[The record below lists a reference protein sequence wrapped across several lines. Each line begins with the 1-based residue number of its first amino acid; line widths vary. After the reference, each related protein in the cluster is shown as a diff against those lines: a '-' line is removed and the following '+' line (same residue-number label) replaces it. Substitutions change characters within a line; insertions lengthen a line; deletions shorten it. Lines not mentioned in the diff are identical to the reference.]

1 MGETSFPMTERL
13 LRSLDRLWL
22 GIAAVAVLGFA
33 GCASAPVTYKT
44 RPDTVA
50 RAAVLQAVRSA
61 PLDISVQEISAG
73 GSAEKHDELT
83 TLVGK
88 NITDAVAGTQ
98 RLTLAELSA
107 DFDTGPVRAELDEVR
122 ALLRAITLNDAMP
135 FGPAPPSERRNPSM
149 TYQVGRIDRLADA
162 LGGDA
167 VLFVFVR
174 DQYST
179 GGRKAVM
186 ALAMIAGA
194 AAGVAVTPAMG
205 VTSSSA
211 ALVERDGTVLWFNN
225 IGAAGLDLRT
235 ASGAT
240 AWVGKLLSG
249 LPPLAT
255 GSLAPASPAP
265 PTAESTVEGPK
276 T

>member
-1 MGETSFPMTERL
+1 
-13 LRSLDRLWL
+13 
-22 GIAAVAVLGFA
+22 
-33 GCASAPVTYKT
+33 VTYKT
-44 RPDTVA
+44 RPDTVT
-50 RAAVLQAVRSA
+50 RVAALQAVRPA

-73 GSAEKHDELT
+73 GSTEKHDELT
-83 TLVGK
+83 ALVGR
-88 NITDAVAGTQ
+88 NITDAVASAQ
-98 RLTLAELSA
+98 RLTLANLGA
-107 DFDTGPVRAELDEVR
+107 DFDTGPARAELDEVQ

-135 FGPAPPSERRNPSM
+135 FGPAAPAERRATPM

-205 VTSSSA
+205 VTTSSA

-240 AWVGKLLSG
+240 GWVNKLLAG

-255 GSLAPASPAP
+255 GSVAPANATPVAAEAPAN
-265 PTAESTVEGPK
+265 GPK
-276 T
+276 A